1 MREELEEEEKEKKAF
16 ERARKD
22 ADELLKNQSD
32 STVDTEIKQEG

>member
-1 MREELEEEEKEKKAF
+1 MRKELEEEEKEKKAF